1 MKAHKLIRII
11 VALVILCTA
20 SHALAKP
27 PAISYS
33 GGDGSTLEKAII
45 IKGATEETGV
55 HAEYNYLQ
63 KHYPG
68 YKRSGQSVQ
77 NSKGR
82 TFDVLEFT
90 TADGTKKTIYF
101 DITAFFGK

>member
-1 MKAHKLIRII
+1 MKPHKLIRII
-11 VALVILCTA
+11 LALALFCEG
-20 SHALAKP
+20 HLALAKP

-33 GGDGSTLEKAII
+33 GGDGSSFDKAII

-55 HAEYNYLQ
+55 HAEYDYIQ

-68 YKRSGQSVQ
+68 YKRGAQSLQ
-77 NSKGR
+77 NLKGR
-82 TFDVLEFT
+82 AFDVLYFT
-90 TADGTKKTIYF
+90 TADGKKKTIYF